1 MTEPGGWSVTPW
13 PSTCAPPVQQQ
24 RRRQDRRRDRPH
36 APRDHLARR
45 RIIDVRA
52 AGRQEPLSAAP
63 RLLRTLLIVGS
74 LASLAANVEVAEPTL
89 MLSRLRR
96 RGRRFVQGK
105 RSFVYSAVPLGFI
118 RSGRA
123 DLGAISPIAPMFAIQ
138 GTLCS
143 QNPPGDRRGRRDA
156 NGVPGHHPG
165 PCDRSAKAHHRRR
178 LNAAPTTRSA
188 PSAQA
193 PHAEESSTGALPWPA
208 IANMNRRQKSTFLAP
223 RPRDQREG
231 RMAMPHSHFR
241 RKDQSCVEHVDS

>member
-1 MTEPGGWSVTPW
+1 MDDSPRCHVPTGPIGGDPAASPVPDLLQRDFSVG
-13 PSTCAPPVQQQ
+13 A
-24 RRRQDRRRDRPH
+24 
-36 APRDHLARR
+36 A
-45 RIIDVRA
+45 DVRWCGDMRYLPV
-52 AGRQEPLSAAP
+52 AGLSVAP
-63 RLLRTLLIVGS
+63 RLLGTLLIVGS
-74 LASLAANVEVAEPTL
+74 LASLAANVEVAEPTS
-89 MLSRLRR
+89 MVSRLRR

-138 GTLCS
+138 GTPCS

-178 LNAAPTTRSA
+178 LNAAPTIRSA

-193 PHAEESSTGALPWPA
+193 PHVEESSTGALPWSA
-208 IANMNRRQKSTFLAP
+208 ITNMNRRRKSTSLAP

-231 RMAMPHSHFR
+231 RVAMPHSHFR
-241 RKDQSCVEHVDS
+241 RKDQSCVEHADS